1 MLIAISTFVRESFN
15 TNTATSGDNLDS
27 IRVGELSVEIENGPT
42 AQLVAIVRGSAEKQ
56 LRPLM
61 QTALARMYEE
71 QPGVME
77 ALSRTG
83 AVRATQTL
91 SGIMSDIAGPRRMR
105 TAVEVARD
113 QAGHDRALRI
123 AHPRSSPP
131 HTLNSCT

>member
-77 ALSRTG
+77 LYHEPELCEPLKPYLESCLIS
-83 AVRATQTL
+83 QY
-91 SGIMSDIAGPRRMR
+91 
-105 TAVEVARD
+105 RD
-113 QAGHDRALRI
+113 G
-123 AHPRSSPP
+123 
-131 HTLNSCT
+131 